1 MNDYLKEIIK
11 VNIGELLPYF
21 NDDSTEDILVNPD
34 GMVWVRLSPSEA
46 VPSPAV
52 LLIRLL

>member
-21 NDDSTEDILVNPD
+21 NDEKTEDILVNP
-34 GMVWVRLSPSEA
+34 VRYG
-46 VPSPAV
+46 VG
-52 LLIRLL
+52 